1 MLTSMTI
8 KARLL
13 MLGSAAILG
22 IFITAGLSLQR
33 LGAIEDQLETTLEST
48 SKGIEL
54 MINVSAANVHFK
66 TQIQEW
72 KNLLIRANSKE
83 ALEQYT
89 KAFKKEQ
96 VDARQELEDSLR
108 LMQSLKHPR
117 QKEVET
123 VIKQLDELNTLYLAQ
138 IAAWDVTDPNNMR
151 RADTALRGR
160 DRAATDG
167 MNALVE
173 GMEKDEKSR
182 MTAQITN
189 AQAFYT
195 QTRNVFIGIV
205 SGLFVF
211 VAFLL
216 LTTIRTINHK
226 IANLQ
231 DAVTGIRQS
240 LDLSRRLPAE
250 GGDEI
255 ALASRSVNDLLG
267 EFQTVLS
274 RMKESAAQVSDA
286 SSGLSGSV
294 NLLSESVSQQNES
307 TGAMAASVEQ
317 LAVSVTHISDSSS
330 TAQKISHESERH
342 AQSGGEVI
350 RKTVDGMVAMKEA
363 LETTSATVSELG
375 RRSQAIGHIAGVIKE
390 IADQT
395 NLLALNAAIEA
406 ARAGEQGRGFAVVA
420 DEVRKLAERTTG
432 ATSEIAGVIGA
443 IQSDTE
449 RAVHDMA
456 LVVDQASS
464 NAEIARAAGNAIID
478 IQNGSSDVLKVTTD
492 IASALSEQSSAN
504 DLIAQQVEVIATMSE
519 KNSSA
524 LSTVRNASEE
534 MKALAAGMH
543 ATVAR
548 FQV

>member
-89 KAFKKEQ
+89 HAFKKEQ
-96 VDARQELEDSLR
+96 ADARQELEDSLR

-138 IAAWDVTDPNNMR
+138 IAAWDVNDPTNTR

-205 SGLFVF
+205 SGVFVF

-216 LTTIRTINHK
+216 FTTIRTINHK

-240 LDLSRRLPAE
+240 LDL
-250 GGDEI
+250 
-255 ALASRSVNDLLG
+255 
-267 EFQTVLS
+267 
-274 RMKESAAQVSDA
+274 
-286 SSGLSGSV
+286 
-294 NLLSESVSQQNES
+294 
-307 TGAMAASVEQ
+307 
-317 LAVSVTHISDSSS
+317 
-330 TAQKISHESERH
+330 
-342 AQSGGEVI
+342 
-350 RKTVDGMVAMKEA
+350 
-363 LETTSATVSELG
+363 
-375 RRSQAIGHIAGVIKE
+375 
-390 IADQT
+390 
-395 NLLALNAAIEA
+395 
-406 ARAGEQGRGFAVVA
+406 
-420 DEVRKLAERTTG
+420 
-432 ATSEIAGVIGA
+432 
-443 IQSDTE
+443 
-449 RAVHDMA
+449 
-456 LVVDQASS
+456 
-464 NAEIARAAGNAIID
+464 
-478 IQNGSSDVLKVTTD
+478 
-492 IASALSEQSSAN
+492 
-504 DLIAQQVEVIATMSE
+504 
-519 KNSSA
+519 
-524 LSTVRNASEE
+524 
-534 MKALAAGMH
+534 
-543 ATVAR
+543 
-548 FQV
+548 

>member
-8 KARLL
+8 KTRLL

-33 LGAIEDQLETTLEST
+33 LASIEQQLETTLEST

-96 VDARQELEDSLR
+96 ADATNELQDSLK

-117 QKEVET
+117 QSEVET
-123 VIKQLDELNTLYLAQ
+123 LIKQLAELNTLYLAQ
-138 IAAWDVTDPNNMR
+138 IAAWDVNDPTNTR

-160 DRAATDG
+160 DRAANDG

-173 GMEKDEKSR
+173 GMEKDEKSKL
-182 MTAQITN
+182 TAQIAN

-195 QTRNVFIGIV
+195 ETRNVFIVIV

-211 VAFLL
+211 VAFMLF
-216 LTTIRTINHK
+216 TTTRTINHK

-231 DAVTGIRQS
+231 EAVTGIRQS

-274 RMKESAAQVSDA
+274 RMKDSAAHVSEA

-294 NLLSESVSQQNES
+294 SLLSDSVSQQNES

-330 TAQKISHESERH
+330 TAQKISLDSERH

-350 RKTVDGMVAMKEA
+350 RKTVDGMVAMREA

-420 DEVRKLAERTTG
+420 DEVRKLAERTSG
-432 ATSEIAGVIGA
+432 ATAEIASVIGA

-456 LVVDQASS
+456 LVVDQANS

-478 IQNGSSDVLKVTTD
+478 IQHGSSDVLKVTTD

-524 LSTVRNASEE
+524 LSTVRQASEE
-534 MKALAAGMH
+534 MKALAAGMN